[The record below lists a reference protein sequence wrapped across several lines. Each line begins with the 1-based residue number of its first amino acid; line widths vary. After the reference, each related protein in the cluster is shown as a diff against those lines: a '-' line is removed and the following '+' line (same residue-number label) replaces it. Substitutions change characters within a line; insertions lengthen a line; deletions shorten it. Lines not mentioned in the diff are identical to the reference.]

1 MTDAHTPV
9 SQLQQQLRYRN
20 RIVGLQLALLALFA
34 IGWIRMPTLL
44 NVHVPPDLSRPQII
58 KPNEIW
64 PANVYAFAEHLIT
77 QLNYCREDCA
87 QDYPRNLAE
96 GRDFITERCYADLK
110 LHQQRNQSLYT
121 SRTRRL
127 LPATDTL
134 FDPRQV
140 TRLGQG
146 AWEVHLEFVLEEH
159 VKGIETR
166 HRRYAYP
173 LRIVHYAVPL
183 EKNPYQP
190 AFDCYLPPGPQPVE
204 ASSQPQ
210 EATR

>member
-1 MTDAHTPV
+1 MGEAHTQV
-9 SQLQQQLRYRN
+9 HQLHQQLRYRN
-20 RIVGLQLALLALFA
+20 RLIGLQFVLLGLFA

-58 KPNEIW
+58 KPNEIG
-64 PANVYAFAEHLIT
+64 PANVYAFAENLIT
-77 QLNYCREDCA
+77 QLNYCREDCS
-87 QDYPRNLAE
+87 QDYPGNLQA
-96 GRDFITERCYADLK
+96 GRDFITERCYADLQ
-110 LHQQRNQSLYT
+110 LHQQRNESLYAH
-121 SRTRRL
+121 RTRRL

-134 FDPRQV
+134 FDPRHV

-173 LRIVHYAVPL
+173 VRIVHYAVPL
-183 EKNPYQP
+183 EKNPYQL

-204 ASSQPQ
+204 TSGPPQ
-210 EATR
+210 EATP